1 MLSEWLAVTRWFPR
15 YNGEL
20 ARSDAIA
27 GVSLAAFAVP
37 ESIAYASLAGLPPVA
52 GLYCYLVAGIAYAL
66 FGTSKR
72 LAVGPT
78 SALALLIASSLMPL
92 AHGDV
97 ARYTLLSS
105 ATAIVVGAIS
115 ITGRFLRV
123 GYVQNFIGTVVLLG
137 FKAGAGVF
145 IASTQLPKI
154 FGVSGGNGNVF
165 TRLWALGAQ
174 LPHTHVPSL
183 FLGAGAVAALLLLAR
198 FFPGRPTTL
207 GIVATILVLMHSG
220 VLGHLG
226 IAVAGHIPDGLP
238 RPSFAA
244 LALSVRD
251 LQDIMPI
258 ALACFILAYAE
269 TISVAR
275 SFADAHGETVDA
287 DEELLALGATNIA
300 AGAFHGFPV
309 AGGMSQSA
317 VNDMA
322 GARTQLSLV
331 ATSLVVAVTL
341 LFFAGVFSA
350 TPEPLLGAIVVVA
363 AVHLVNVADLRKL
376 WRRTRTEFW
385 VAVFAAAAVLFGGLL
400 NGVMWAVIF
409 SLVMV
414 LQRAARPEIAVLG
427 ELPGTTM
434 YVNVEYNAN
443 AVVRPGLLALRTYGP
458 WLYFN
463 AGYIRDH
470 VRRLIDQAPVEPE
483 LVVLDFSASP
493 VLDVQAMETL
503 EKIRADLEARG
514 IRLRLARLYDET
526 ARRLRKTT
534 KMPSGF
540 TTHESIHDAVTRYFS
555 GPSQERQISESSL
568 TRGQPAQTR

>member
-1 MLSEWLAVTRWFPR
+1 MLSDWLVVTRWFPG
-15 YNGEL
+15 YNGTL

-37 ESIAYASLAGLPPVA
+37 ESIAYASLAGLPPVE

-66 FGTSKR
+66 FGTSKH

-78 SALALLIASSLMPL
+78 SALALLISSSLMPFAGGNL
-92 AHGDV
+92 
-97 ARYTLLSS
+97 ARYALLAS
-105 ATAIVVGAIS
+105 ATAIITGVISVV
-115 ITGRFLRV
+115 GRFLRV

-137 FKAGAGVF
+137 FKAGAGLF

-154 FGVSGGNGNVF
+154 FELEGGGGNFF
-165 TRLWALGAQ
+165 TRVWALVPQ
-174 LPHTHVPSL
+174 LPHAHLPSL
-183 FLGAGAVAALLLLAR
+183 LLGVGAVAAMLLLAH

-207 GIVATILVLMHSG
+207 GVVATVLVLMHTG
-220 VLGHLG
+220 ALAHLG
-226 IAVAGHIPDGLP
+226 IRIAGHIPDGLP

-244 LALSVRD
+244 MALSIRD
-251 LQDIMPI
+251 LQDILPI

-275 SFADAHGETVDA
+275 SFAEAHDEVIDA
-287 DEELLALGATNIA
+287 DEELLALGATNIV

-322 GARTQLSLV
+322 GAKSQLSLV
-331 ATSLVVAVTL
+331 ATSIVVAITL
-341 LFFAGVFSA
+341 MFFAGVFSA

-363 AVHLVNVADLRKL
+363 AIHLVNVRELRRL
-376 WRRTRTEFW
+376 WHRTRTEFW

-434 YVNVEYNAN
+434 YVNVEYNSN
-443 AVVRPGLLALRTYGP
+443 ALVRPGLLVLRTYGP

-463 AGYIRDH
+463 AGYIRDRI
-470 VRRLIDQAPVEPE
+470 RRLLDEAPAEPE
-483 LVVLDFSASP
+483 IVVIDFSASP

-503 EKIRADLEARG
+503 EKIRTDLEARG
-514 IRLRLARLYDET
+514 IQLRLARLYDET
-526 ARRLRKTT
+526 AKRLRKNANL
-534 KMPSGF
+534 PANF
-540 TTHESIHDAVTRYFS
+540 ATHESIHDIVTRYFS
-555 GPSQERQISESSL
+555 KPSQEEQISESSL
-568 TRGQPAQTR
+568 AHG

>member
-1 MLSEWLAVTRWFPR
+1 MLSDWLVVTRWFPG
-15 YNGEL
+15 YNGAL

-37 ESIAYASLAGLPPVA
+37 ESIAYASLAGLPPVE
-52 GLYCYLVAGIAYAL
+52 GLYCYLVAGVAYAL
-66 FGTSKR
+66 FGTSKH

-92 AHGDV
+92 AGGNLG
-97 ARYTLLSS
+97 RYALLAS
-105 ATAIVVGAIS
+105 ATAIITGAIS
-115 ITGRFLRV
+115 VAGRFLRV
-123 GYVQNFIGTVVLLG
+123 GYVQNFIGSVVLLG
-137 FKAGAGVF
+137 FKAGAGLF

-154 FGVSGGNGNVF
+154 FNLEGGSGNFF
-165 TRLWALGAQ
+165 TRLWVLGTQ
-174 LPHTHVPSL
+174 LSHAHMPSL
-183 FLGAGAVAALLLLAR
+183 LLGIGAVAVMLILAR
-198 FFPGRPTTL
+198 LFPGRPTTL
-207 GIVATILVLMHSG
+207 GVVATILVLMHSG
-220 VLGHLG
+220 ALAHFG
-226 IAVAGHIPDGLP
+226 IHVAGHIPDGLP

-251 LQDIMPI
+251 LQDILPI

-275 SFADAHGETVDA
+275 SFAEAHNEVVDA
-287 DEELLALGATNIA
+287 DEELLALGATNIV

-322 GARTQLSLV
+322 GARSQLAPV
-331 ATSLVVAVTL
+331 ATSIVVAITL

-363 AVHLVNVADLRKL
+363 AIHLINVREIRKL
-376 WRRTRTEFW
+376 WHRTRTEFW
-385 VAVFAAAAVLFGGLL
+385 VAIFAAAAVLFGGLL
-400 NGVMWAVIF
+400 DGVMWAVVF
-409 SLVMV
+409 SLLMV

-434 YVNVEYNAN
+434 YVNVEYNSSAL
-443 AVVRPGLLALRTYGP
+443 VRPGLLVLRTYGP

-463 AGYIRDH
+463 VGYIRDR
-470 VRRLIDQAPVEPE
+470 VRRLIDQAPAEPE
-483 LVVLDFSASP
+483 LVVIDFSASP

-503 EKIRADLEARG
+503 EKIRTDLETRG
-514 IRLRLARLYDET
+514 IQLCLARLYDET
-526 ARRLRKTT
+526 ARRLRKTANVPDT
-534 KMPSGF
+534 LAI
-540 TTHESIHDAVTRYFS
+540 HESVHDIVTRYFS
-555 GPSQERQISESSL
+555 KPSQEQQISESSL
-568 TRGQPAQTR
+568 AHG